1 MEGYS
6 PGFGKLNYI
15 TDVRKKWSET
25 VVYYV
30 VVVQMSYFSQIAAS
44 NEMSQR
50 ELKLMWYTLMV
61 FPQGAPHQNN

>member
-1 MEGYS
+1 
-6 PGFGKLNYI
+6 
-15 TDVRKKWSET
+15 
-25 VVYYV
+25 
-30 VVVQMSYFSQIAAS
+30 MSYFSQIAAS